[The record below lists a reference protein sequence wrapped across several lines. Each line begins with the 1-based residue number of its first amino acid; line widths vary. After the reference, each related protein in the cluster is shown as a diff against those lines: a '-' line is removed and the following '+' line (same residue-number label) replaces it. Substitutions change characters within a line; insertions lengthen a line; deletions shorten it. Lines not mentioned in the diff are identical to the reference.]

1 MLNSSVLRWRRNV
14 ASDGRTLVKDGKVFQ
29 ARAAATENGRSP
41 SVDRRVDV
49 TTRVGVAADRR

>member
-1 MLNSSVLRWRRNV
+1 LQVTEGLLSK
-14 ASDGRTLVKDGKVFQ
+14 TEVFQ